1 MTSSLPDDAHPGY
14 AHAEAELKIAA
25 DTGTKAII
33 DAIGAMA
40 ILGEMQRLRDRLD
53 AAGRLLRAGTVGGHC
68 WASQQGYAACEQPG
82 VGEFLARHLPQRRR
96 WWRRT

>member
-1 MTSSLPDDAHPGY
+1 MTSSLPSDAHPGY
-14 AHAEAELKIAA
+14 AHAEAELKTAA

-53 AAGRLLRAGTVGGHC
+53 MAGRLLRCIADGRSC
-68 WASQQGYAACEQPG
+68 WASTTHGLEACEVPG
-82 VGEFLARHLPQRRR
+82 VGEFLVEQPVRKR
-96 WWRRT
+96 WWRR

>member
-1 MTSSLPDDAHPGY
+1 MTAPLPDDAYPGY
-14 AHAEAELKIAA
+14 AHAEAELKTAA

-53 AAGRLLRAGTVGGHC
+53 TAGRLLRCVADGRSC
-68 WASQQGYAACEQPG
+68 WASTAHGFEACEIPG
-82 VGEFLARHLPQRRR
+82 VDEFLAGQPQERR
-96 WWRRT
+96 WWRRA

>member
-1 MTSSLPDDAHPGY
+1 MTSALPDDTHPGY

-25 DTGTKAII
+25 NTGTKAII

-53 AAGRLLRAGTVGGHC
+53 TAGRLLRAGTVGGHC

-82 VGEFLARHLPQRRR
+82 VGEFLAGQPARRR

>member
-1 MTSSLPDDAHPGY
+1 MTSSLSDDAHPGY
-14 AHAEAELKIAA
+14 AHAEAELKSAA
-25 DTGTKAII
+25 DMGTKAII

-53 AAGRLLRAGTVGGHC
+53 AATRLLRCVADGRSC
-68 WASQQGYAACEQPG
+68 WASTAHGLEACEVSG
-82 VGEFLARHLPQRRR
+82 LDEFLARRPARKR